1 MGLINELVYIIFMVM
16 NVRFARTTGK
26 KLIFN
31 YIILCGGIIK
41 IGRTANVNARL
52 SELSFRLG
60 IGCTLYSLFSYPS
73 RQIACIAEK
82 KAHEILKTY
91 QTLPFNLKFGGSSEF
106 FNVEPSIA
114 LSALAFT
121 GGDIIYQ
128 HY

>member
-16 NVRFARTTGK
+16 NVRFARTTGEK
-26 KLIFN
+26 TYFN

-82 KAHEILKTY
+82 KAHEILKPY

-106 FNVEPSIA
+106 FNVEPS
-114 LSALAFT
+114 
-121 GGDIIYQ
+121 
-128 HY
+128 